1 MNFICFSLALFSQY
15 RLCFLPNH
23 KLDLPATSG
32 CQCRGN
38 SLPYAQTIR
47 KVGDDVDIYNKICKK
62 QKADFVTPKNIY
74 IELFNV
80 SLDFIHKNVLMFDL
94 ASTFKNH

>member
-1 MNFICFSLALFSQY
+1 
-15 RLCFLPNH
+15 
-23 KLDLPATSG
+23 LPATSG
-32 CQCRGN
+32 CHCRGN

-47 KVGDDVDIYNKICKK
+47 KVGDDVEIYNKCKK
-62 QKADFVTPKNIY
+62 QKADVVIPRSIY

-80 SLDFIHKNVLMFDL
+80 CLDFIKKKCTYVDL